1 MPQFTDGF
9 AILNVDPGALKGRL
23 DSHVSCSRVECN
35 SNVKQTGKIAVTLS
49 SVTRRTIHPSF

>member
-23 DSHVSCSRVECN
+23 DSPQACICFKTDR
-35 SNVKQTGKIAVTLS
+35 G
-49 SVTRRTIHPSF
+49 